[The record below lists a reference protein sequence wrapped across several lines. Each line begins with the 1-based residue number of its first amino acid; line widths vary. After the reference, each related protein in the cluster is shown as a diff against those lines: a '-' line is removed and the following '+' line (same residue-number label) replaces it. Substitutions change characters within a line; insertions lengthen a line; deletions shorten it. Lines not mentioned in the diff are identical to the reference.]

1 MVIRRIYSVD
11 MTTSVV
17 FKIDE
22 KLKRSAMRRARQE
35 GTTLSA
41 FLKFATHDFVSGN
54 LRFGIRSAKEEKVVD
69 RAIAIYDAEKR
80 AGKLKKIS
88 SLSALV

>member
-1 MVIRRIYSVD
+1 MVIRSIYFVY

-22 KLKRSAMRRARQE
+22 KLKQRAMRRAHQE

-41 FLKFATHDFVSGN
+41 FLKSATHDFVSGN
-54 LRFGIRSAKEEKVVD
+54 LRFGIHSAKEEQAVD
-69 RAIAIYDAEKR
+69 YALATYEAEKR
-80 AGKLKKIS
+80 GGKLKK
-88 SLSALV
+88 L

>member
-1 MVIRRIYSVD
+1 

-17 FKIDE
+17 FKIDD
-22 KLKRSAMRRARQE
+22 KLKRNAMRRAHQE

-41 FLKFATHDFVSGN
+41 FLKFATHDYVSGN
-54 LRFGIRSAKEEKVVD
+54 LRFGIRSTKKEKAVD
-69 RAIAIYDAEKR
+69 RALDEYMSER
-80 AGKLKKIS
+80 RSGKLKKLS